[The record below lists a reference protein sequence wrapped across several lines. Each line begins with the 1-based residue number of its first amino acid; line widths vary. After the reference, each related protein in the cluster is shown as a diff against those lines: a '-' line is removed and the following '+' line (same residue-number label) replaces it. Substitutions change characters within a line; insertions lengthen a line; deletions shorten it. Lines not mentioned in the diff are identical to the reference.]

1 MRIVVVGANGRTG
14 RQVVEQA
21 LARGHG
27 VTAVARRPE
36 TLPEPRP
43 GLAVAT
49 ADVLDREALAAV
61 PAGADAVV
69 SAVGIGASRTPT
81 TVYSQGVANLLAAR
95 PPGSAQKLVVVS
107 AVPAGPRA
115 EQPLLQRRIV
125 LPLLDRVFGATYQ
138 DMRRMEDL
146 LRRSDADWVALRP
159 PRLVVRAATGRYRM
173 DDRPLPHAL
182 SISYADL
189 ATALLDAAD
198 RLSRTAV
205 YVAS

>member
-21 LARGHG
+21 LARGDG

-61 PAGADAVV
+61 LAGADAVV

-81 TVYSQGVANLLAAR
+81 TAYSQGVANLLAAR

-107 AVPAGPRA
+107 AVPVGPRA
-115 EQPLLQRRIV
+115 DQPLLQRRIV